1 MIVPLLPFHYG
12 FPGGSDGKASGCNV
26 GDSGLIAAW
35 GRSSGERNGNPLQY
49 PCLEIPWKKQP
60 GILQSM
66 GSQRVRHNWA
76 TSLTHLLTTIS
87 LWLVLWAWMWVSFS
101 DGFQHPL
108 INGCLTAICD
118 FGSFKRRLSNVL
130 LLCHLDPI
138 SFIVTLAA
146 RITIFSQ
153 WLMIRSDWMF

>member
-1 MIVPLLPFHYG
+1 MTSLVAQTVKCLPTMQETQVWTLGREGPLEKEMATHSSTL
-12 FPGGSDGKASGCNV
+12 
-26 GDSGLIAAW
+26 AW
-35 GRSSGERNGNPLQY
+35 K
-49 PCLEIPWKKQP
+49 IPWKKQP

-66 GSQRVRHNWA
+66 GSQRVRHDWA
-76 TSLTHLLTTIS
+76 TSLTHSLTTIS
-87 LWLVLWAWMWVSFS
+87 LWLALWAWMWVSFS

-118 FGSFKRRLSNVL
+118 FGSFKRLSNVL
-130 LLCHLDPI
+130 LLHHLEPI

-153 WLMIRSDWMF
+153 WLMIQSDWMF